1 MQNSML
7 RTIGFSACL
16 AGLLFALISCS
27 LPDEELHSLILP
39 SVQPLPTA
47 SSTVPGETFASENSS
62 LSLPIQLNLY
72 RRDTDDGFRIEYDS
86 SEAASTHVNQT
97 WISPRIEGLSY
108 GVHVL
113 TSRISNVNPAAIQ
126 QDAVVVNPR
135 TGQYYIYPLYHF
147 TYHHDEPDFS
157 SAEGYGFKD
166 DRYFVYISMRNDP
179 EMEQAYRYEVVKLDI
194 LTGEK
199 TVVSDQFGED
209 IDWYAQCWMNE
220 AGDALYLNTSRYRD
234 GTLMRIDLDTGDST
248 VVAEGIKHTWPFYMT
263 SISPDGERFWHTS
276 YADRTFK
283 LYQSDGKLLR
293 EVPFGDNDLIDRIVW
308 STKGLYAYQEYTSE
322 SSDIVE
328 RRNDSEFK
336 EIAAERILVYDKEGN
351 ALEVITAGRKG
362 RYVEL
367 AGWVSDDAGAEYVL
381 IHSYSW
387 QPNED
392 GEDPSGSLG
401 HMKNPEFSLYDP
413 RSDEYR
419 TLKLVTDKTRLK
431 HPHAAMNGRGYSI
444 YAVDVKDG
452 YIIEAA
458 PQGYWVD
465 SGNPDELVSVAY
477 DAEHGDSHS
486 VEVWNKQPE
495 DGSSAYEAIDL
506 RPYKATEGKL
516 LSRSDMRYV
525 TIK

>member
-1 MQNSML
+1 MQKNIL
-7 RTIGFSACL
+7 RTIGFAACL
-16 AGLLFALISCS
+16 AGLLLTLISCS
-27 LPDEELHSLILP
+27 LLDEEVHSLILP

-47 SSTVPGETFASENSS
+47 SSTVPTETFASENSS

-72 RRDTDDGFRIEYDS
+72 RKDTDDGFRIEYDS
-86 SEAASTHVNQT
+86 SETASTHVNQT
-97 WISPRIEGLSY
+97 WISPKIEGLSY

-113 TSRISNVNPAAIQ
+113 TSRISSAKQAAIQ
-126 QDAVVVNPR
+126 QDAVIVNPR
-135 TGQYYIYPLYHF
+135 TGQYHIYPLYHF
-147 TYHHDEPDFS
+147 TYQDEPDYDF
-157 SAEGYGFKD
+157 AKGYGFKD
-166 DRYFVYISMRNDP
+166 ERYFVYIAMRNDP
-179 EMEQAYRYEVVKLDI
+179 DHAQAYRYEAVKMDI

-199 TVVSDQFGED
+199 TVVSDQFDVGN
-209 IDWYAQCWMNE
+209 DWYAHSWMNE
-220 AGDALYLNTSRYRD
+220 DGDALYLNTDRHRK
-234 GTLMRIDLDTGDST
+234 GMILRIDLNTGDSA
-248 VVAEGIKHTWPFYMT
+248 VVAEGIKHTWPFFLT
-263 SISPDGERFWHTS
+263 SIAPDGDRFWYTN
-276 YADRTFK
+276 YAARKFN
-283 LYQSDGKLLR
+283 LYQANGKLLS
-293 EVPFGDNDLIDRIVW
+293 EVPFGDNYLIDRIYW
-308 STKGLYAYQEYTSE
+308 SKKGQYAYQEYTSE
-322 SSDIVE
+322 NGHIVE
-328 RRNDSEFK
+328 RRNDPEFK
-336 EIAAERILVYDKEGN
+336 EIAAERILVYDEDGK
-351 ALEVITAGRKG
+351 ALEVITAGKKG

-367 AGWVSDDAGAEYVL
+367 AGWVSDDSGAEYVL
-381 IHSYSW
+381 IQSYSW

-392 GEDPSGSLG
+392 SEDPFGMLG
-401 HMKNPEFSLYDP
+401 RMKNSEFSLYDP
-413 RSDEYR
+413 RRDEYR

-477 DAEHGDSHS
+477 GAEHGDSHS